1 VKLKKKKNIKKN
13 KIYEKRKTR
22 TFFLE
27 CTDESSTIKS
37 KKHAL

>member
-1 VKLKKKKNIKKN
+1 VKLKKKTLRKK
-13 KIYEKRKTR
+13 KYMKKRKTR